1 MKYIAFSVFCI
12 FLIST
17 CLGDLFAAKNT
28 GTNFNFAGTSSSQV
42 SGSAAGVAASG
53 SGQASAS
60 IVSPVQGIVGMPLS
74 FVGVLLQNVDG
85 LLGTLLPGLSIV
97 ANISANVVNIA
108 SANVAANAVSADGT
122 TLNITIT
129 VPSAGI
135 LRVVGLNSALQPVL
149 SLVGDLLQDVTSLLS
164 GVTGAANG
172 IVHLQ
177 LGNSLGIFCT
187 AAPGCSVSLKAILLN
202 GVKISNDLVLSGS
215 SSSTSLS
222 NALSVLINS
231 DALLSGNFV
240 INAQLS
246 ISCLNSGLGS
256 TLGSTVSAI
265 TGCNFLFSLLDGV
278 AGGALGGLL

>member
-1 MKYIAFSVFCI
+1 MKYLVFSVFCI

-17 CLGDLFAAKNT
+17 CLCDLFANKKT
-28 GTNFNFAGTSSSQV
+28 TFNFAGTSSSQT
-42 SGSAAGVAASG
+42 SASAAGTA
-53 SGQASAS
+53 ASAS
-60 IVSPVQGIVGMPLS
+60 THSSVAGSLMIPVHGIVGMPAN
-74 FVGVLLQNVDG
+74 FVGVLFQKVDG

-108 SANVAANAVSADGT
+108 SANVAASALSADGT

-129 VPSAGI
+129 LPSAGI

-149 SLVGDLLQDVTSLLS
+149 SLVGDLLQDVSSLLGS
-164 GVTGAANG
+164 VTGAVNG
-172 IVHLQ
+172 HVNLQ
-177 LGNSLGIFCT
+177 LGNTLGIFCT

-202 GVKISNDLVLSGS
+202 GVQVSNDLVLSGS

-222 NALSVLINS
+222 DALSVLITS
-231 DALLSGNFV
+231 DALLSGDLV

-246 ISCLNSGLGS
+246 ISCNSGLGS

-265 TGCNFLFSLLDGV
+265 TGCNFLFSLLNGV
-278 AGGALGGLL
+278 AGGVLGGLL